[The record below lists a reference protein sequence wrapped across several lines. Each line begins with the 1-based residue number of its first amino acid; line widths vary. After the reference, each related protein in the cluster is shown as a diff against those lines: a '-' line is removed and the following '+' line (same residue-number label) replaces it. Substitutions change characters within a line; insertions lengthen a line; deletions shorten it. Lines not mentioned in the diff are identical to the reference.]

1 MFKDYGKMKNIIT
14 VLLLLL
20 VCSASLVAQ
29 VDPEDENL
37 SWKAKLKK
45 ADQLYQNGSYY
56 NAIDYY
62 KAVLDE
68 KPDNGDV
75 AIKLG
80 DTYLS
85 GRNYIDAMAAYK
97 QAFDADDKKYRI
109 AQFYYGLMLKY
120 TGSYQE
126 AYDQLKEF
134 SRKFRAPGKEA
145 ADLKKRARTEYEG
158 AQLGLDYLKDTL
170 VVIISHLSTNINK
183 AYTEFSPKI
192 IGENEDELIFGSL
205 RVDSVIVLD
214 EKMRSMPR
222 ARLFSSRKNGEDWT
236 EAEELEGPFND
247 TKDHTGN
254 GVYSPDGKRFYFTRC
269 TDDKGSNIQCD
280 IFMSVLDDDEW
291 SNPKKLD
298 INESKFNDTHPCIGM
313 DKNTEILY
321 FVSDREEGG
330 QGGLDI
336 WYSIVKK
343 NGDHDPPRNLGRR
356 INTPQDEIS
365 PYYDIKDGV
374 MYFSSNGLINMGG
387 FDIMKTK
394 GSKTRWAKAKNLGM
408 PINSSFDDMFYV
420 QRNDGE
426 TGYFVS
432 NRDGAI
438 TPKWPNC
445 CDDIWAFEYIYPP
458 VFTIMGRVYLEGD
471 ETKTPIDSANVELF
485 LIEAS
490 AVEDSAVTDKGEQYE
505 FFLGT
510 RYENFRVEA
519 RKAGYISGLNTTS
532 TVGLE
537 VSDTLYVDLYLRK
550 PVGYKVILRNVYFDF
565 DKAFIREDAKPSL
578 DTIYN
583 FLTSNPHLKIELSS
597 HTDSRG
603 TKEYNRGLSQR
614 RADSS
619 TAYLISLGIDPQR
632 IVAVGYGED
641 SLLNECADGVQCT
654 DIEHQLNRRTEFR
667 VIGEIPNTIIIYDRS
682 EIEAIRKRKQE
693 GKLKG
698 TEEIW
703 DFDADDDEEPLD
715 EENP

>member
-1 MFKDYGKMKNIIT
+1 MKNTIS
-14 VLLLLL
+14 VLVMLI
-20 VCSASLVAQ
+20 VCMFSMQAQ
-29 VDPEDENL
+29 IDPEDENL

-45 ADQLYQNGSYY
+45 ADQLYQNGSFY

-68 KPDNGDV
+68 KPDNGEV

-80 DTYLS
+80 NAYMS
-85 GRNYIDAMAAYK
+85 GRNYVDAKAVYK

-109 AQFYYGLMLKY
+109 AQFYYGLTLKY
-120 TGSYQE
+120 TGSYKE
-126 AYDQLKEF
+126 AFDQLKDF
-134 SRKFRAPGKEA
+134 SRKYRAPGKEA
-145 ADLKKRARTEYEG
+145 AALKKLARKEYEG
-158 AQLGLDYLKDTL
+158 AQLGMDYMKDTL
-170 VVIISHLSTNINK
+170 NVIITHLSTNINK
-183 AYTEFSPKI
+183 AYTEFAPKI
-192 IGENEDELIFGSL
+192 TGEDEKGLMFGSL

-214 EKMRSMPR
+214 ENMKAMPR
-222 ARLFSSRKNGEDWT
+222 ARIFTSKLSGEEWT
-236 EAEELEGPFND
+236 EAKEMDGPFND

-254 GVYSPDGKRFYFTRC
+254 GTYSPDGKRFYFTRC
-269 TDDKGSNIQCD
+269 TDDKGNNVKCNIF
-280 IFMSVLDDDEW
+280 ISVLEDGEW
-291 SNPKKLD
+291 SNPKKLE
-298 INESKFNDTHPCIGM
+298 INESKANDTHPCIGL
-313 DKNTEILY
+313 DKRSEILY

-330 QGGLDI
+330 QGGLDL
-336 WYSIVKK
+336 WYAVVKK
-343 NGDHDPPRNLGRR
+343 NGDLMPPRNMGRR
-356 INTPQDEIS
+356 VNTASDEMS
-365 PYYDIKDGV
+365 PYYDNEEGV
-374 MYFSSNGLINMGG
+374 LYFSSNGQVNIGG
-387 FDIMKTK
+387 FDIMKSK
-394 GSKTRWAKAKNLGM
+394 GSKSRWAKPKNLGM

-420 QRNDGE
+420 HRKDGE
-426 TGYFVS
+426 TGFLVS

-445 CDDIWAFEYIYPP
+445 CDDIFAFEYIYPP
-458 VFTIMGRVYLEGD
+458 VFTIMGRVYEEGD
-471 ETKTPIDSANVELF
+471 ETKTPLDSANVELF
-485 LIEAS
+485 LIES
-490 AVEDSAVTDKGEQYE
+490 LAVEDSAVTSQEEMYE

-510 RYENFRVEA
+510 RYENFRIEG
-519 RKAGYISGLNTTS
+519 RKAGYISGVNTTS

-537 VSDTLYVDLYLRK
+537 VSDTLYVDIYLRK

-619 TAYLISLGIDPQR
+619 RAYLIGQGIDPER

-641 SLLNECADGVQCT
+641 SLLNECADGIECT

-703 DFDADDDEEPLD
+703 EFDEGDIDEEEPEED
-715 EENP
+715 ESP